1 MAAPQNVFDSFPK
14 DYKASDQMINFEKE
28 KNYWIQ
34 NLTNREGEVIT
45 KTVCGKYVQ
54 LLLFFILF
62 TLFIYFNTRM

>member
-1 MAAPQNVFDSFPK
+1 
-14 DYKASDQMINFEKE
+14 MINFEKE

-54 LLLFFILF
+54 ILLFFILF
-62 TLFIYFNTRM
+62 YLLYLFILIPGCDQNEN